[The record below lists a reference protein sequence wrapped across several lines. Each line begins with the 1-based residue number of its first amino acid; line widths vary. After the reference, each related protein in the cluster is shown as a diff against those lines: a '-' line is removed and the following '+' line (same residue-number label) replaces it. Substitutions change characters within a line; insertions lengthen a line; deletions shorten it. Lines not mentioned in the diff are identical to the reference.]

1 MQINKGPVWTLLLP
15 IFSILNRSMFY
26 CCIIN
31 IKMFSVQ
38 WLKIAISFRSWF
50 YGLGNSDWELFEWF
64 ECQLGLLCRR
74 ALSFMALVLILLFP
88 MPAFPASLSSPHI
101 DFILQMFLHISL
113 LHNSLR
119 AITLLMWVL
128 ELSGPSGYSGNCLCL
143 SCDLG

>member
-15 IFSILNRSMFY
+15 IFCILNRSMFY
-26 CCIIN
+26 YCIIN

-38 WLKIAISFRSWF
+38 WLKIAISFHSWF
-50 YGLGNSDWELFEWF
+50 YGLGNSFWELSGWF

-74 ALSFMALVLILLFP
+74 TPSFMARVLKLLFP

-101 DFILQMFLHISL
+101 DFIVQMFPHIS
-113 LHNSLR
+113 HNSLR
-119 AITLLMWVL
+119 AITLLMWLL
-128 ELSGPSGYSGNCLCL
+128 ELSGPSGYSGSCLCL